1 VADLGSLG
9 KRLERLEAHRVKVGG
24 KRTSPELETYFNV
37 LENYQLEQ
45 QGLPPIHHIDD
56 GPDPELDAYFA
67 ELERQEQERVTK
79 ANQKRLWISDG
90 DTESSFDLLGSVPAS
105 PAPKHLLYL

>member
-24 KRTSPELETYFNV
+24 KRTSPELENYFNV

-56 GPDPELDAYFA
+56 GPDPELDTYFA
-67 ELERQEQERVTK
+67 EVERQEQER
-79 ANQKRLWISDG
+79 RY
-90 DTESSFDLLGSVPAS
+90 
-105 PAPKHLLYL
+105 HLDKKGEQ